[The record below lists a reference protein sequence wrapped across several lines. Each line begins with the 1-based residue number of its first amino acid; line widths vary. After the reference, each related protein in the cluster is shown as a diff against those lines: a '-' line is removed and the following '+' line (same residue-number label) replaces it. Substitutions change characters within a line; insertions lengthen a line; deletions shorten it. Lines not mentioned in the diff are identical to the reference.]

1 MLMEALIRSTHMGSE
16 QLGEFVGTIAER
28 RLAEGF
34 DLEDLQR
41 ALRTLEVIAW
51 RAVAN
56 ESSLDS
62 LRANLTALNTA
73 MGYARDELAR
83 ASQAHAYAAA
93 S

>member
-16 QLGEFVGTIAER
+16 QLGEFVGTITER
-28 RLAEGF
+28 RLAEGI

-41 ALRTLEVIAW
+41 ALRALEVIAW

-62 LRANLTALNTA
+62 LRANLTALNTT

-83 ASQAHAYAAA
+83 ASQAHADAAA